1 MRVAVTGGGGFVGG
15 AIVRQL
21 LARGDEVVAL
31 VRDPGR
37 WTGPE
42 RPGLSLVA
50 DDLRDPVA
58 ITASLEGADALIH
71 GAGSYRIGIAASERP
86 AMEDANVGTAVRTL
100 DAAIA
105 AKVPRI
111 IYVSTVNVF
120 GNTHGAT
127 VDETYRRDPDAGFL
141 SWYDETKWR
150 AHVEVERRIEDG
162 APAMIVMPSQVY
174 GPGDHT
180 PIGDQLAQ
188 AYAGTLPFVGLGGVG
203 LGFVH
208 VEDLARGVL
217 AALDR
222 GALGR
227 SYVLGGDQVR
237 IRDALRIAAK
247 AGGHGL
253 PRLEIPDL
261 PLRIGAFIFPDRGA
275 WFGLS
280 PNLREIV
287 SASIGVTYWA
297 TSARA
302 ASELGFDPRPLA
314 VGLPA
319 VLAET
324 AGRPA

>member
-15 AIVRQL
+15 AVVRQL

-31 VRDPGR
+31 VRDPAR
-37 WTGPE
+37 WTAPE
-42 RPGLSLVA
+42 PLGLTLVA
-50 DDLRDPVA
+50 DDLHDSTTIA
-58 ITASLEGADALIH
+58 ASLEGADALIH

-86 AMEDANVGTAVRTL
+86 TMEDANVGTAARTL

-105 AKVPRI
+105 RRVPRTV
-111 IYVSTVNVF
+111 YVSTINVF
-120 GNTHGAT
+120 GNTRGAI
-127 VDETYRRDPDAGFL
+127 VDETYRRDPTDGFL

-150 AHVEVERRIEDG
+150 AHVEVERRIADG
-162 APAMIVMPSQVY
+162 APAIIVMPSQVY

-180 PIGDQLAQ
+180 PLGDQLAQ

-208 VEDLARGVL
+208 VEDLARGIL

-222 GALGR
+222 GVMGR
-227 SYVLGGDQVR
+227 TYVLGGDTVR
-237 IRDALRIAAK
+237 IRDALRIAAR
-247 AGGHGL
+247 AGGHRL

-261 PLRIGAFIFPDRGA
+261 PLRIGAFLFPNRGA

-297 TSARA
+297 TSRRA
-302 ASELGFDPRPLA
+302 ATELGFDPRSLA

-324 AGRPA
+324 AGPPG